1 MNKSI
6 HRLRAGL
13 IFTAVGLVLAGATAA
28 ATPAATKAIATK
40 AAVKVAVTK
49 VDIPYQEFTLPN
61 GLRVIVHEDHKAPIV
76 AVNLWYHVGSKDE
89 KPGKTGFAHLYEHLM
104 FQASENHKG
113 EYFDPFQKVGATN
126 QNGTTNSDRTNFFE
140 NVPTTAL
147 DMALWMESDRMG
159 HLLGGI
165 DQATLEEQ
173 RGVVENEKRQGEN
186 QPYGGVNDALH
197 AAMYPAAH
205 PYHHT
210 TIGSKTDLDAASLDD
225 VKTWFRTW
233 YGPNNTV
240 LVLAGDID
248 LATAKA
254 KVARYFGDIPATPT
268 NPMPKA
274 WIAAREK
281 STRATMVDH
290 VAQARIYKVWNVP
303 EFGNPDLDRL
313 KLFAQVLGGSR
324 SSRLDT
330 RLVHHD
336 KLADHVSIAV
346 SESELGSNFYIT
358 ADVKKD
364 VEPAKVEAII
374 DEELKRLIADGPTA
388 AELAQARTVFKAG
401 FIRGVERIGGF
412 GGKADALAECAVF
425 TGDPSCF
432 RKSLAT
438 VESATPAQL
447 KAVGNRWLSKGDYT
461 LVVVPG
467 PALKPVP
474 DNSTANE
481 PYATRDR
488 KIPAIDPK
496 FTVSKSGLDRSK
508 GVPIPTT
515 FPDLK
520 FPALQRATLANGM
533 KIVLAE
539 RHEIPVVQM
548 SMDFK
553 GGYAADHTD
562 KNHGGKLGT
571 ASFTMGMLDEGAG
584 KYDALALGNREES
597 LGANI
602 SAGADLDGGSVG
614 LSALKDKLDDS
625 MALYADVIRRPTF
638 DPKEIDRVR
647 KTWLAGIAQEKTQ
660 PTSIALR
667 LLPPLMYGAG
677 HPYAIPLSGTGTE
690 ASIQSLTREDLL
702 AFDHEWLRP
711 DNATLIVVGD
721 TTLKEIMPLLEKHF
735 GDWKAPAESLP
746 VVTIARVALP
756 AKPRVF
762 LVDQPGAVQATI
774 LVGQVVRSTLDP
786 TFWDFELANGILG
799 GQFSARLNMNLRES
813 KHWAYGAYSFSQ
825 GAIGQK
831 AWIAFAPV
839 QIDKT
844 AESLTEMRREIS
856 EFAGDKAPATAEEL
870 AKIKAIQVRSLP
882 GSYETGSAV
891 LGQISGM
898 ITYHRPDDYV
908 QNKKRIIEGVSLDA
922 VHAASHD
929 IVPGSLTWVV
939 IGDLSKI
946 EAPVRALNIGE
957 VSVVDADGKP
967 VAAAFNSKPGQP
979 AVPAAVPAK
988 K

>member
-1 MNKSI
+1 MTLSP
-6 HRLRAGL
+6 RRPRAGL
-13 IFTAVGLVLAGATAA
+13 LALALSVAIGLPLAYTQSALAA
-28 ATPAATKAIATK
+28 PAPA
-40 AAVKVAVTK
+40 

-89 KPGKTGFAHLYEHLM
+89 KPGRTGFAHLYEHLM

-113 EYFDPFQKVGATN
+113 EYFDPFEKVGATD

-165 DQATLEEQ
+165 DQAALDEQ

-186 QPYGGVNDALH
+186 QPYGSVDDALH
-197 AAMYPAAH
+197 AALYPAAH

-210 TIGSKTDLDAASLDD
+210 TIGSKTDLDAAALDD

-248 LATAKA
+248 LATAKD

-274 WIAAREK
+274 WVAPREK

-290 VAQARIYKVWNVP
+290 VAQARIYRVWNVA

-313 KLFAQVLGGSR
+313 QLLAQVLGGSR

-336 KLADHVSIAV
+336 KLADHVSA
-346 SESELGSNFYIT
+346 SLDASELSSNFYIT

-364 VEPAKVEAII
+364 VDPAKVEAII
-374 DEELKRLIADGPTA
+374 EEELRRLIKDGPSPDEVA
-388 AELAQARTVFKAG
+388 RARTVFKAG
-401 FIRGVERIGGF
+401 FIRGIERIGGF

-425 TGDPSCF
+425 TGNPGCYRD
-432 RKSLAT
+432 SLKT
-438 VESATPAQL
+438 LESATPAQL
-447 KAVGNRWLSKGDYT
+447 QAAGARWLAKGDHT

-467 PALKPVP
+467 AAPQPMA

-481 PYATRDR
+481 PYATKNRP
-488 KIPAIDPK
+488 IPAIDPK
-496 FTVSKSGLDRSK
+496 FTVTASDVDRSK
-508 GVPIPTT
+508 GPPETT
-515 FPDLK
+515 AFPALK
-520 FPALQRATLANGM
+520 FPALQRGTLSNGM

-548 SMDFK
+548 SMEFK
-553 GGYAADHTD
+553 GGYSADQGH
-562 KNHGGKLGT
+562 KLGT

-584 KYDALALGNREES
+584 KYDSLALGDREES

-602 SAGADLDGGSVG
+602 GAGAELDGDSIG
-614 LSALKDKLDDS
+614 LSALKENLDPS
-625 MALYADVIRRPTF
+625 LALYADVVRRPTF
-638 DPKEIDRVR
+638 DPKEIERVR
-647 KTWLAGIAQEKTQ
+647 KTWLAGIAQEKTE
-660 PTSIALR
+660 PTAIALR

-690 ASIQSLTREDLL
+690 ESIQSLTRDDLL
-702 AFDHEWLRP
+702 AFDRQWLRP
-711 DNATLIVVGD
+711 DNATLVVVGD
-721 TTLKEIMPLLEKHF
+721 TTLAEITPLLEKYF
-735 GDWKAPAESLP
+735 GDWKAPAEPLP
-746 VVTIARVALP
+746 TVAVTPVALP

-786 TFWDFELANGILG
+786 GYWDFELANGVLG
-799 GQFSARLNMNLRES
+799 GQFSARLNMNLREA
-813 KHWAYGAYSFSQ
+813 KHWAYGAYSFSE
-825 GAIGQK
+825 GALGQQP
-831 AWIAFAPV
+831 WIAFAPV

-844 AESLTEMRREIS
+844 AESVTEMQREI
-856 EFAGDKAPATAEEL
+856 GDFVGKAPATDVEL
-870 AKIKAIQVRSLP
+870 AKVKATEVRSLP
-882 GSYETGSAV
+882 GGYETGSAV
-891 LGQISGM
+891 LGQIKGM
-898 ITYHRPDDYV
+898 IAYHRPDDYV
-908 QNKKRIIEGVSLDA
+908 QHKQQIIQDVSLDA
-922 VHAASHD
+922 VHAASKD
-929 IVPGSLTWVV
+929 LVPGSLTWVV
-939 IGDLSKI
+939 VGDLSKI
-946 EAPVRALNIGE
+946 EKPVRALNIGE
-957 VSVVDADGKP
+957 VSVIDADGKP
-967 VAAAFNSKPGQP
+967 VK
-979 AVPAAVPAK
+979 
-988 K
+988 